1 MDFWISRQMQIG
13 IEHGCVLGWC
23 QLDPEAVESE
33 LQRFIGDSPEVHVA
47 PHEGAQPGIFEL
59 LCSPQHANGLRIYC
73 QALERD
79 HHRVYIEERT
89 VGIKHECLRSGQT
102 LYLGDLGAP
111 FDLNT
116 PFH

>member
-1 MDFWISRQMQIG
+1 MQIS
-13 IEHGCVLGWC
+13 IENGSMLGRRH
-23 QLDPEAVESE
+23 LDPEAFEGE
-33 LQRFIGDSPEVHVA
+33 LQRFIGDRPEVHVA

-59 LCSPQHANGLRIYC
+59 LCSPQRANGLRICC

-89 VGIKHECLRSGQT
+89 VGIKHECLRLGYTS
-102 LYLGDLGAP
+102 YLGDLGAP